1 MIRGKKKGKGGL
13 SPTTIKAHHNVI
25 RKALA
30 RAVLPLELIN
40 SNPALN
46 VELPKRKKYK
56 ASIYNAEQLKILL
69 NIARDE
75 PINIAI
81 WLATGLGLRRGEVA
95 GLRWIDVNFNNN
107 CVYIRNTRVQTT
119 EGILEKGTKTEKGNR
134 ILPIPLFLKKYLE
147 KLYKKQMK
155 NKLVHGKGFKYV
167 CSWDDGSPVKLDYI
181 SRRFRRTLELNN
193 LPKIRF
199 HDLRHSNATLLLE
212 QGINIK
218 WLSDWLGHSTISTTM
233 DIYAH
238 VTDNIKQEV
247 ANKVNNVFALCQ

>member
-1 MIRGKKKGKGGL
+1 M
-13 SPTTIKAHHNVI
+13 
-25 RKALA
+25 
-30 RAVLPLELIN
+30 
-40 SNPALN
+40 
-46 VELPKRKKYK
+46 
-56 ASIYNAEQLKILL
+56 

-134 ILPIPLFLKKYLE
+134 VLPIPLFLKKYLE

-181 SRRFRRTLELNN
+181 SRRFAEL
-193 LPKIRF
+193 
-199 HDLRHSNATLLLE
+199 
-212 QGINIK
+212 
-218 WLSDWLGHSTISTTM
+218 LS
-233 DIYAH
+233 
-238 VTDNIKQEV
+238 
-247 ANKVNNVFALCQ
+247 VNT